1 MNPCA
6 RIAHMSDLDAATLGA
21 RVREARIRAGLHQDE
36 LASRV
41 GFSGHSVIAK
51 IETGAR
57 RVTALELSD
66 IAAAIGV
73 QMMEFFEEPTPAIVS
88 HRMSGTPDATDSTID
103 SRLALLARDVELIDS
118 LADGALGFDRAPAE
132 QTPPTTVKEA
142 EHLATLSRELLGLE
156 PNAPLPHLAEAVGL
170 VGLLA
175 FSADVGK
182 DLADAGTVLLRR
194 GGVAFVNS
202 HADVGRRRLA
212 LAHELGHY
220 LCADDYTID
229 WRVDSYELKTAPI
242 EALLDRFART
252 LLLPAQALMAAWAPR
267 VEEHGPR
274 RAAAWVAHHYRVDMA
289 TLARRLREL
298 DLADHETA
306 GIVRSHRT
314 TRADI
319 LELDL
324 YVPAEELAGTTVPR
338 AYEKAVLRLVERER
352 ISRERALDLLQGTL
366 NEDDLPIPRTGRE
379 DEIWKFVS

>member
-1 MNPCA
+1 
-6 RIAHMSDLDAATLGA
+6 MSDLDAHTLGA
-21 RVREARIRAGLHQDE
+21 RVREARMRAGLRQDE

-57 RVTALELSD
+57 KVSALELSD

-73 QMMEFFEEPTPAIVS
+73 QMIDFFEEPTPAIVS
-88 HRMSGTPDATDSTID
+88 HRTSRTPDATDSTID
-103 SRLALLARDVELIDS
+103 ARLALLAQDVEFVDS
-118 LADGALGFDRAPAE
+118 LADGALGFDRAPEE

-142 EHLATLSRELLGLE
+142 EDLAARARELLGLT
-156 PNAPLPHLAEAVGL
+156 PNDPIPHLVETVGL

-212 LAHELGHY
+212 LAHEFGHY
-220 LCADDYTID
+220 LCADDYTVD
-229 WRVDSYELKTAPI
+229 WRVDAYEPKTAPV

-252 LLLPAQALMAAWAPR
+252 LLLPAEALTNAWVQR
-267 VEEHGPR
+267 FEEHGPR
-274 RAAAWVAHHYRVDMA
+274 RAAAWVAHHYRIDMA

-298 DLADHETA
+298 GLADHETA

-324 YVPAEELAGTTVPR
+324 YVPAEEMAGTTVPR
-338 AYEKAVLRLVERER
+338 TYEKAVLRLVGNEL
-352 ISRERALDLLQGTL
+352 ISRERALDLLLGTL
-366 NEDDLPIPRTGRE
+366 NDDDLPFPRTRRE